1 MALHQNG
8 GLDTLAHKASQV
20 DTRLLEANV
29 VAMDLALPHST
40 VLGDLVRRLIREDPR
55 TEELKLLK
63 QEFNALKEDVRTT
76 FKRFSEEN
84 AKTSADDRE
93 LFNRIAT
100 DVAAIKKQRTDL
112 EPLEKKVAGTTES
125 VRVMNLRLNT
135 LDQRIAVV
143 ESK

>member
-1 MALHQNG
+1 
-8 GLDTLAHKASQV
+8 
-20 DTRLLEANV
+20 
-29 VAMDLALPHST
+29 
-40 VLGDLVRRLIREDPR
+40 
-55 TEELKLLK
+55 
-63 QEFNALKEDVRTT
+63 LKEDVRTT